1 MIMESEG
8 RRVVYIGLLEFIEE
22 QIIEVGEFVQRVVI
36 KYVFDVFNRSDVKDI
51 EVMMRIN
58 RGEIFDFEFEV
69 YFEVLVFVKVDVERL
84 IDEVVEKVYVVVEKK
99 LREIVNEG

>member
-1 MIMESEG
+1 M
-8 RRVVYIGLLEFIEE
+8 
-22 QIIEVGEFVQRVVI
+22 I